1 MMPTCPELGQ
11 FTLSL
16 GASKGGQASVQ
27 KQSALQRRRIAK
39 KAAAASWKN
48 KSQ

>member
-1 MMPTCPELGQ
+1 MMPICHELGQ